1 VAARTGWELAVSH
14 SLDELSPPSE
24 AELTA
29 LRALQATIPAQERA
43 A

>member
-1 VAARTGWELAVSH
+1 VLP
-14 SLDELSPPSE
+14 PPSE